1 MKKNKQDSGSKNT
14 KQSISA
20 KGKVIARDAGTGRIV
35 ERVKNPSLKLKSIAH
50 VTQNEYDEL
59 PEWTDEMFVNANLYI
74 GGKLRRRG
82 RPKSDVHANN
92 ISIRLDPK
100 VESYFRALG
109 KGWQSRINSVLKE
122 WVEKHSNA

>member
-1 MKKNKQDSGSKNT
+1 MTKNKRNLGSDFAKIDAHIIT
-14 KQSISA
+14 K
-20 KGKVIARDAGTGRIV
+20 
-35 ERVKNPSLKLKSIAH
+35 E
-50 VTQNEYDEL
+50 EYDEL
-59 PEWTDEMFVNANLYI
+59 PELTDEMLAIGDFYI
-74 GGKLRRRG
+74 NGKLTKRG

-109 KGWQSRINSVLKE
+109 KGWQSRINAVLKE

>member
-1 MKKNKQDSGSKNT
+1 MKKNKKDLSSNFDK
-14 KQSISA
+14 I
-20 KGKVIARDAGTGRIV
+20 D
-35 ERVKNPSLKLKSIAH
+35 AH
-50 VTQNEYDEL
+50 VIKEDEYDEL
-59 PEWTDEMFVNANLYI
+59 PEWTDKMFERADLYI
-74 GGKLRRRG
+74 GGKLVKRG

-122 WVEKHSNA
+122 WVEKHSDA